1 MFKLCLEIYET
12 CHFSKKKVG
21 FSKFTNF
28 ALNIETNFSYIL
40 GNLIFRMPAPRILTF
55 AEYDKKEKPMSKKLK
70 NFIENIVI
78 ITKVKQGGKSMTKM
92 AYSIAGQL
100 EKKFG
105 GSWVVFIE
113 KQGSESGSC
122 CVSVQGTHCLVKYEG
137 EIYEI
142 FQSKLDGEGNSVR

>member
-1 MFKLCLEIYET
+1 
-12 CHFSKKKVG
+12 
-21 FSKFTNF
+21 
-28 ALNIETNFSYIL
+28 
-40 GNLIFRMPAPRILTF
+40 
-55 AEYDKKEKPMSKKLK
+55 MSKKIK

-105 GSWVVFIE
+105 GFWVVFIE

-142 FQSKLDGEGNSVR
+142 FQSKLDGEGNSVL